1 MMLDQVKIAVAAAL
15 VLSGFVMFRQ
25 NHQGLDLVL
34 IIAGLIYLYI
44 RWQSYKRSRHLA
56 RMKK

>member
-1 MMLDQVKIAVAAAL
+1 MLDQLKIAVAAAL
-15 VLSGFVMFRQ
+15 VVSGFVMFRDT
-25 NHQGLDLVL
+25 HQGLDLVL

-44 RWQSYKRSRHLA
+44 RWNSYKRSRHMA